1 MADAARAQRQ
11 KALEEKKKRL
21 EELKARRTQ
30 RASNFVSAQDA
41 AKAKIA
47 ASSNLDKYIDGL
59 LKVPNA
65 NNPVAS
71 GAATNSGTAGASYSY
86 SYSAHNPTGE
96 NGTAGAGFE
105 SGSKKSESASSSEHQ
120 AAGGVSYSTQHPIQQ
135 AAATV
140 AKMETFEMGTQT
152 ATDDFPSTGGS
163 NSNNDNDNDSEASK
177 TLLYIL
183 IMPDAGTKANGSQ
196 ALPSSDQAFFLRA
209 HHEEGVEL
217 ILLDVT
223 VIIGISLFEGS
234 FEGILVPLLIGEL

>member
-47 ASSNLDKYIDGL
+47 ASPNLDKYIDGL

-65 NNPVAS
+65 NNPVAG

-105 SGSKKSESASSSEHQ
+105 SGSKK
-120 AAGGVSYSTQHPIQQ
+120 
-135 AAATV
+135 
-140 AKMETFEMGTQT
+140 
-152 ATDDFPSTGGS
+152 
-163 NSNNDNDNDSEASK
+163 
-177 TLLYIL
+177 
-183 IMPDAGTKANGSQ
+183 
-196 ALPSSDQAFFLRA
+196 
-209 HHEEGVEL
+209 
-217 ILLDVT
+217 
-223 VIIGISLFEGS
+223 IGIGVVLRTPGGRRRFLFHPASDPAGRGS
-234 FEGILVPLLIGEL
+234 GGQDGDV